1 MKDHFIC
8 LFNYDHY
15 CNKQLIDVLLRTNIH
30 GKAVELMAH
39 IFNAQQIWLSRC
51 TQQPI
56 NGIKPWDA
64 IEANK
69 LSATN
74 DKNFNQWC
82 DYIKSLQPADFDSI
96 ISYQNFSGV
105 SFNDQLIDIISH
117 VINHGTHHRAQVG
130 QLLKAAGAEL
140 PATDYVHYIRTIKAS
155 ITNTQ

>member
-15 CNKQLIDVLLRTNIH
+15 CNKQIIDILLGTDIQ
-30 GKAVELMAH
+30 GKALDLMAH
-39 IFNAQQIWLSRC
+39 IFNAQQIWLNRC
-51 TQQPI
+51 TQRAM
-56 NGIKPWDA
+56 NGLKPWDA
-64 IEANK
+64 IKADE
-69 LSATN
+69 LTDTN
-74 DKNFNQWC
+74 DKNFSQWC
-82 DYIKSLQPADFDSI
+82 DYVNSLQPADLDGV
-96 ISYQNFSGV
+96 ISYQNFSGA

-140 PATDYVHYIRTIKAS
+140 PATDYVHYIRTIKAF